1 MVEIFKIYLMYFCLV
16 WLWKYGEVEL
26 KKYIIFYRNMYI
38 IWGIMMGKCLL
49 YFVKLNFVLFLCG
62 KVEFERV
69 YRSGFSIVYFF
80 YIF

>member
-1 MVEIFKIYLMYFCLV
+1 
-16 WLWKYGEVEL
+16 
-26 KKYIIFYRNMYI
+26 
-38 IWGIMMGKCLL
+38 MMGKYLL